1 MEKNVTNNIKLIDLD
16 DALTILFITLKLCG
30 VIDWS
35 WWLVL
40 LPTIITTGFSLATVA
55 VVGIIFGGVAAKE
68 KIEDLI
74 FDAKLRKLGKGK
86 TKRNKKTKNDI
97 KTEEKTTTTNS
108 NELKEEAM
116 KIVSEKQIINEY
128 YEFQDLPIREKIQR
142 LEFEKAKLLN
152 LQNIMEDQQLTQE
165 KIKQNNRNGYLR

>member
-86 TKRNKKTKNDI
+86 TKRNKSRKLFYFFYI
-97 KTEEKTTTTNS
+97 KRKSHFMTFILNIHFYCFALFS
-108 NELKEEAM
+108 LVLIA
-116 KIVSEKQIINEY
+116 
-128 YEFQDLPIREKIQR
+128 DLP
-142 LEFEKAKLLN
+142 
-152 LQNIMEDQQLTQE
+152 
-165 KIKQNNRNGYLR
+165 